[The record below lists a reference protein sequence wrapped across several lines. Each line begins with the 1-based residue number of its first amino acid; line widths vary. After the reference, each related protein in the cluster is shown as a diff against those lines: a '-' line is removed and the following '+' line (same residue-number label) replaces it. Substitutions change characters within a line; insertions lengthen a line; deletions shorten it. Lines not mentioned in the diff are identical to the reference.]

1 MGHGSVEPDNSGGT
15 VDIEG
20 FFLRYEG
27 REPPLPIQRGRQHCY
42 GGVKELRRQ
51 QRTMES
57 PAAARTTTGDCSLS
71 GARHRLEPL

>member
-27 REPPLPIQRGRQHCY
+27 RAPPLPIQRGRQCRY
-42 GGVKELRRQ
+42 GVCQG
-51 QRTMES
+51 QRN
-57 PAAARTTTGDCSLS
+57 PAAARTTAGDCSSLG